1 MEGEFIYE
9 KRNPMGYKPI
19 LPLLMSMAF
28 PPMISMLI
36 QSLYNIIDSIF
47 VAQLGEAPL
56 TAVSLIYPLQNL
68 SLAFSCGVGIAMNAI
83 IARHLGAHNDKEAS
97 FVASQGIVMTLL
109 HSLLFIVL
117 GLFFIQP
124 FLSLFTQN
132 ADVMRYGQE
141 YGMIVITFTFSTFIH
156 LAIEKMFQACGNMI
170 IPMIMQMVGAIV
182 NIILDP
188 ILIFGY
194 FGLPALGVSGAALAT
209 IIGQFSACFLSIYLF
224 SRYNSHIHI
233 SFRHFRFHWTTFKH
247 LYSIAIPS
255 GVMMCL
261 PSILVSVL
269 NGILASVSQTAVAFF
284 GVYYKLQ
291 TFVNMPTTGVIQG
304 MRPIM
309 SYNYGAHQK
318 ERMNQTLKMATLTI
332 GTILLLGTCLF
343 FIFPAPILQLFNA
356 NQDMLSIG
364 TSGLR
369 ILSLSFIF
377 STFAI
382 VMSGVFESL
391 GKGSVSLIIT
401 LTRQFIIII
410 PLSFM
415 LLPSMGLTGIW
426 LTFPLSELI
435 ATIIAFILYQKVYKN
450 IKIGNEVN

>member
-1 MEGEFIYE
+1 ME
-9 KRNPMGYKPI
+9 KTNPMGFKPI
-19 LPLLMSMAF
+19 FPLLMSMAF

-47 VAQLGEAPL
+47 VAQLGESAL

-97 FVASQGIVMTLL
+97 FVASQGIIMTLL
-109 HSLLFIVL
+109 HSLLFVII

-124 FLSLFTQN
+124 FLNLFTQN
-132 ADVMRYGQE
+132 NDVIRYGQD

-156 LAIEKMFQACGNMI
+156 LAIEKMFQACGNMVV
-170 IPMIMQMVGAIV
+170 PMIMQMVGAIV

-194 FGLPALGVSGAALAT
+194 FGFPALGVSGAALAT

-224 SRYNSHIHI
+224 KRYNSHIHI
-233 SFRHFRFHWTTFKH
+233 SFHHFRIDWSTFKH

-291 TFVNMPTTGVIQG
+291 TFVNMPTAGVVQG
-304 MRPIM
+304 MRPII

-318 ERMNQTLKMATLTI
+318 ERMDQTLKMATLTI
-332 GTILLLGTCLF
+332 GAILLFGTCLF
-343 FIFPAPILQLFNA
+343 FFFPKPILQLFNA
-356 NQDMLSIG
+356 NKDMLVIG
-364 TSGLR
+364 INGLR
-369 ILSLSFIF
+369 ILSLSFIC

-391 GKGSVSLIIT
+391 GQGPISLIIT

-410 PLSFM
+410 PCSFL
-415 LLPSMGLTGIW
+415 LLPLVGLTGIW
-426 LTFPLSELI
+426 LTFPLSECV
-435 ATIIAFILYQKVYKN
+435 ATIIAFILYQKVYIN
-450 IKIGNEVN
+450 IK

>member
-1 MEGEFIYE
+1 ME
-9 KRNPMGYKPI
+9 KRNPMAYKPI
-19 LPLLMSMAF
+19 FPLLMSMAF

-36 QSLYNIIDSIF
+36 QSLYNIVDSIF
-47 VAQLGEAPL
+47 VAQLGEEAL

-68 SLAFSCGVGIAMNAI
+68 SLAFSCGVGIALNAI

-97 FVASQGIVMTLL
+97 FVATQGIVMTLL
-109 HSLLFIVL
+109 HSILFVGI
-117 GLFFIQP
+117 GLFLIEP
-124 FLSLFTQN
+124 FLTLFTQN
-132 ADVMRYGQE
+132 QDVIQYGIE
-141 YGMIVITFTFSTFIH
+141 YGFIVITFTFSTFIH

-224 SRYNSHIHI
+224 LRYNSHIHI
-233 SFRHFRFHWTTFKH
+233 SFRHFRIDWHTFKN

-261 PSILVSVL
+261 PSVLVSAL
-269 NGILASVSQTAVAFF
+269 NGILAPVSQTAVAFF
-284 GVYYKLQ
+284 GIYYKLQ
-291 TFVNMPTTGVIQG
+291 TFVNMPTTGVVQG

-309 SYNYGAHQK
+309 SYNYGAHQRK
-318 ERMNQTLKMATLTI
+318 RMDQTLKMATLTI
-332 GTILLLGTCLF
+332 GTILLFGTCLF
-343 FIFPAPILQLFNA
+343 FIFPAQILQMFNA
-356 NQDMLSIG
+356 NQDMLMVGI
-364 TSGLR
+364 TGLR
-369 ILSLSFIF
+369 ILSLSFIC

-391 GKGSVSLIIT
+391 GKGPISLIIT

-410 PLSFM
+410 PLSLI
-415 LLPSMGLTGIW
+415 LLSLVGVTGIW

-435 ATIIAFILYQKVYKN
+435 ASFIAFLLYQKVYKK
-450 IKIGNEVN
+450 IKIGNEN

>member
-1 MEGEFIYE
+1 ME

-19 LPLLMSMAF
+19 FPLLMSMAF

-68 SLAFSCGVGIAMNAI
+68 SLACSCGVGIAMNAI

-109 HSLLFIVL
+109 HSLLFVVL

-356 NQDMLSIG
+356 NQDMLSMG

-391 GKGSVSLIIT
+391 GKGPVSLIIT

-410 PLSFM
+410 PLSFV

>member
-1 MEGEFIYE
+1 ME

-19 LPLLMSMAF
+19 LSLLMSMAF

-109 HSLLFIVL
+109 HSLLFVVL

>member
-1 MEGEFIYE
+1 MK

>member
-1 MEGEFIYE
+1 MK

-109 HSLLFIVL
+109 HSLLFVVL

-410 PLSFM
+410 PLSFV

-450 IKIGNEVN
+450 IIE

>member
-1 MEGEFIYE
+1 ME

-109 HSLLFIVL
+109 HSLLFVVL